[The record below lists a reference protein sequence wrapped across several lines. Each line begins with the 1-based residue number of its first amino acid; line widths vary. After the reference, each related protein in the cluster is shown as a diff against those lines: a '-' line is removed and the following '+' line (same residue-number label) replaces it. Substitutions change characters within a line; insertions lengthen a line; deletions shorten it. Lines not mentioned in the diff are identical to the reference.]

1 MIQFD
6 KWRITNT
13 GALLA
18 RQYDHLTRELRV
30 VGELPD
36 GWSWDVL
43 VQAGKRLDI
52 IRLSPAEGGLS
63 VTLTAEM
70 LALGGYYAIQLRGI
84 QGEQVR
90 HTNVIQVYVGPS
102 LSGDAQWPTIPT
114 EFTQLEQRVQASAAE
129 AQASAEAAAQS
140 AQDAESAAQ
149 DAADQTAQQLQSKFE
164 ALAKEASDS
173 AQSAEA
179 SAQSASAAA
188 GSAAQSAS
196 AAWASANQAAASA
209 QSAAAASSAAAQ
221 SASGATDAAGTA
233 KSAATQAQQ
242 SAESASKQAQ
252 TAGDHAADADQSAK
266 SAADAQAS
274 AETAAGNAEQSANAA
289 AQSAQEAE
297 AAAENAKTII
307 DDTTAQMGKTW
318 SSLTIV
324 DRLAPA
330 FESSGPVVTC
340 APVEGYPLH
349 VVSQIVPVQE
359 GEGDPSPDNVR
370 PISGWNEA
378 TLWVGGANII
388 NISEDVIIPQAN
400 YSISIRS
407 GSFFDAV
414 KSLPKGKTLFM
425 SWDDVGTN
433 PGSGTSNM
441 ISFYKNG
448 VSQNF
453 KMQKNI
459 SFMIPDGIEFD
470 ALLCYAGQGKTQDA
484 VWSNFRCGPTLES
497 VAEYT
502 PYNPASKTITLPFGQ
517 TVYGGEL
524 DWTTGM
530 LTVTTKFFS
539 LTGDERWEY
548 VSTNNGIARYWFIGT
563 GAHGTGTTYLIS
575 SQFKRIADSSV
586 YEVGV
591 YVTGAATN
599 GIINIHMDSEGYPD
613 VESFKSFL
621 RQKNAEGTPVEIVSQ
636 IGVPY
641 TIQLT
646 PQEILALSGV
656 NTIYTDT
663 GDTTVSGR
671 ADPNTII
678 QQLAARIAAL
688 ESAVVSN

>member
-140 AQDAESAAQ
+140 AQDAETAAQ
-149 DAADQTAQQLQSKFE
+149 DAADQTAQQLRSKFE

-179 SAQSASAAA
+179 SAKSASAAA

-196 AAWASANQAAASA
+196 AAGASANQAAASA

-221 SASGATDAAGTA
+221 SASGALAAAGTA
-233 KSAATQAQQ
+233 QSAATQAQQ
-242 SAESASKQAQ
+242 SAESASQQAQ

-266 SAADAQAS
+266 SAADAQVS

-289 AQSAQEAE
+289 AQSAQEAD

-307 DDTTAQMGKTW
+307 DDTTAQLGKTW

-330 FESSGPVVTC
+330 FEASGPVVTC
-340 APVEGYPLH
+340 NPVKGYPLN

-359 GEGDPSPDNVR
+359 GSGDPSPENVR
-370 PISGWNEA
+370 PIKGWAEA
-378 TLWVGGANII
+378 NLWVGGKNVFNKDNYFLAKE
-388 NISEDVIIPQAN
+388 ISFGGQYGGNVMTHESSSSVIFQIPAKPGQAYYFYNPQYQTYWLDRIVLLDPEAMIGYQNLALYTSESRNYESYKFTFVDAPTNSMFVQFKKVNGSEFTQEDV
-400 YSISIRS
+400 
-407 GSFFDAV
+407 
-414 KSLPKGKTLFM
+414 
-425 SWDDVGTN
+425 
-433 PGSGTSNM
+433 
-441 ISFYKNG
+441 
-448 VSQNF
+448 
-453 KMQKNI
+453 
-459 SFMIPDGIEFD
+459 D
-470 ALLCYAGQGKTQDA
+470 ALTTTIGFGEIKEDII
-484 VWSNFRCGPTLES
+484 
-497 VAEYT
+497 
-502 PYNPASKTITLPFGQ
+502 PYNPTSQTITLPFGQ
-517 TVYGGEL
+517 VVYGGTL
-524 DWTTGM
+524 DWNAGV
-530 LTVTTKFFS
+530 LTVTHA
-539 LTGDERWEY
+539 E
-548 VSTNNGIARYWFIGT
+548 IASYSGEALPGAWISDRDVYSQGATPTT
-563 GAHGTGTTYLIS
+563 GA
-575 SQFKRIADSSV
+575 QVV
-586 YEVGV
+586 YEL
-591 YVTGAATN
+591 
-599 GIINIHMDSEGYPD
+599 S
-613 VESFKSFL
+613 
-621 RQKNAEGTPVEIVSQ
+621 
-636 IGVPY
+636 VPR

-646 PQEILALSGV
+646 TTEMLALSGA

-663 GDTTVSGR
+663 GNTTVSGR